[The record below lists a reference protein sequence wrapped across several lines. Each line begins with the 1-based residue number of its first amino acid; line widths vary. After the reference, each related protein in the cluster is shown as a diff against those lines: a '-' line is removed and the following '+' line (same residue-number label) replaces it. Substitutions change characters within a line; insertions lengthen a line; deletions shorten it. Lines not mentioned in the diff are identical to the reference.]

1 MIITLKEINK
11 LKFEERITLSNWFNI
26 QQNKYFFYQISLLI
40 TITFFFIIMFLSDS
54 FLLSFYSFIA
64 GIFLCLLMIKE
75 IKNWRR
81 IRKEIIE
88 SYFEISP
95 KSRRKK

>member
-40 TITFFFIIMFLSDS
+40 TMTFFFTIMFFSDS

-64 GIFLCLLMIKE
+64 GIFLYLLMIKE